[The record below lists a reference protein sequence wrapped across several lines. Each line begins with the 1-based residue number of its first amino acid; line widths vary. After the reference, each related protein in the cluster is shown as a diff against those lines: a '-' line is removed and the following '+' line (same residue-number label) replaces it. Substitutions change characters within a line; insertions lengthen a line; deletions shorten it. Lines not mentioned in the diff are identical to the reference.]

1 MKNSTKKVI
10 GAGAALTAV
19 AAATA
24 AGAYWLYGAKDAEK
38 HRKMAKSWMLK
49 ARAEAMDAVEK
60 LTDLDKKAYLGA
72 VTAVLEKYKG
82 MAGVAPAE
90 ISHMLRDFKESWTH
104 VEKAQKSASK
114 GTKTA
119 KKTVKKVAKKVVG
132 KK

>member
-1 MKNSTKKVI
+1 MKNSTKTAI

-24 AGAYWLYGAKDAEK
+24 AGAYWLYGAKDAAK

-49 ARAEAMDAVEK
+49 ARAEAMEAVEK
-60 LTDLDKKAYLGA
+60 LTDLDKKAYLAA
-72 VTAVLEKYKG
+72 VAGVLEKYKG

-90 ISHMLRDFKESWTH
+90 ISHMLRDFKDSWTH
-104 VEKAQKSASK
+104 VEKAHTSASR

-119 KKTVKKVAKKVVG
+119 KKAVKKVAKKA
-132 KK
+132 KQK

>member
-1 MKNSTKKVI
+1 MKNSTKKAI
-10 GAGAALTAV
+10 GVGAALTAA

-24 AGAYWLYGAKDAEK
+24 AGAYWLYGSKDAEK

-49 ARAEAMDAVEK
+49 ARAEAMEAVEQ
-60 LTDLDKKAYLGA
+60 LTELDKKAYIGA

-104 VEKAQKSASK
+104 VEKAHTKASRGAK
-114 GTKTA
+114 KA
-119 KKTVKKVAKKVVG
+119 KKTVKKVAAKTKK
-132 KK
+132 K

>member
-1 MKNSTKKVI
+1 MKKSTTKAI
-10 GAGAALTAV
+10 GMGAALTAA

-49 ARAEAMDAVEK
+49 ARAEVMEAVEK
-60 LTDLDKKAYLGA
+60 LQDIDKKAYLGT
-72 VTAVLEKYKG
+72 VESVLQKYRN

-90 ISHMLRDFKESWTH
+90 ISHMLRDFKSSWDQ
-104 VEKAQKSASK
+104 VEKAHKKASRGTKSA
-114 GTKTA
+114 
-119 KKTVKKVAKKVVG
+119 KKIGKKVVKKATG

>member
-1 MKNSTKKVI
+1 MKKNTKTAIGV
-10 GAGAALTAV
+10 GAGITAV

-60 LTDLDKKAYLGA
+60 ITDLDKKAYLSA
-72 VTAVLEKYKG
+72 VTAVLDKYKG

-90 ISHMLRDFKESWTH
+90 VAHMLRDFKASWDH
-104 VEKAQKSASK
+104 VEKAHKKASRGAKSAK
-114 GTKTA
+114 KATKKAT
-119 KKTVKKVAKKVVG
+119 KKVAAKK
-132 KK
+132 